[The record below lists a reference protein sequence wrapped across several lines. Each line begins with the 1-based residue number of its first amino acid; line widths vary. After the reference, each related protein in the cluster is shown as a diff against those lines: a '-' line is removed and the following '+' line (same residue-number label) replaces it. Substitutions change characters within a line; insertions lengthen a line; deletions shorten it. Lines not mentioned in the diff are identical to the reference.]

1 MSKYQMVKLD
11 DVCEK
16 ASSSIAQKD
25 IEMNNGAY
33 PIYGASGKIKNIDFY
48 KQKEEYIAIVKDG
61 AGIGRTMLLP
71 AYSSIIG
78 TMQYILPKETIS
90 IKYLYYAIT
99 SMNLAK
105 YFSGATIP
113 HIYFRDYKNE
123 ILPLPNKEKQNEI
136 VCILDKIVG
145 LIRRRENQLSKIDE
159 LAKSRFLEMFGNVK
173 SSKKISHFVDSNIVS
188 AKKAYDENTTIK
200 YIDISSVDNK
210 SFSIE
215 TITEYCFKDA
225 PSRAQQC
232 VISGDILVSTV
243 RPNLKNIAVVE
254 STDKNLVASSG
265 FCVLRAVKCPKEFLF
280 GIISS
285 DDFTNAMVGLTTG
298 ANYPAIKDSDILKYP
313 VPDTSSTN
321 MEFYANFIQQLDK
334 SKFRIKKSLEKLELT
349 YKALLQEYFG

>member
-1 MSKYQMVKLD
+1 MSKYQMVKLG

-16 ASSSIAQKD
+16 ASSSITQKD

-159 LAKSRFLEMFGNVK
+159 LAKSRFIAEL
-173 SSKKISHFVDSNIVS
+173 
-188 AKKAYDENTTIK
+188 
-200 YIDISSVDNK
+200 
-210 SFSIE
+210 
-215 TITEYCFKDA
+215 
-225 PSRAQQC
+225 
-232 VISGDILVSTV
+232 VIS
-243 RPNLKNIAVVE
+243 E
-254 STDKNLVASSG
+254 MEVA
-265 FCVLRAVKCPKEFLF
+265 A
-280 GIISS
+280 
-285 DDFTNAMVGLTTG
+285 
-298 ANYPAIKDSDILKYP
+298 
-313 VPDTSSTN
+313 
-321 MEFYANFIQQLDK
+321 
-334 SKFRIKKSLEKLELT
+334 
-349 YKALLQEYFG
+349 